1 MILLPNK
8 EYSQRLLDELNCI
21 GYRFL
26 ESATEYLIDEDDEEY
41 LAQELEWFFPEHLVN
56 QDMQRCLDTLK
67 TPCRWMESEA
77 HYYPVTR
84 LHEYLL
90 MQAIHHEWLFFNDI
104 PEEES
109 QKLREAFYSPSGNVR
124 LSEMEESLIN
134 EMENSELL
142 TMDAF
147 FESVNFGELELIASF
162 DQKPLFTFLR
172 F

>member
-67 TPCRWMESEA
+67 KKRKNCAKRSIARLAMSGFRRWKN
-77 HYYPVTR
+77 R
-84 LHEYLL
+84 
-90 MQAIHHEWLFFNDI
+90 
-104 PEEES
+104 
-109 QKLREAFYSPSGNVR
+109 
-124 LSEMEESLIN
+124 
-134 EMENSELL
+134 
-142 TMDAF
+142 
-147 FESVNFGELELIASF
+147 
-162 DQKPLFTFLR
+162 
-172 F
+172 